1 MTPDPG
7 LEKEGSGKTLC
18 IVGAGLSALILL
30 RGLIQA
36 IAGSVGETGS
46 PLSIMVVDENEQDQF
61 GRGLAYA
68 SPREHQYP
76 DRRGSR
82 AELLNS
88 PAARMNLE
96 STIGPDGDFVQWLK
110 QHQSRWQKLLGLTR
124 KSGQEWLD
132 CQTGHDW
139 HASESRGVKRWLLF
153 NRVKLSAGQYA
164 TVYFPRCV
172 YGEYIDDL
180 ATSVMASAATAGF
193 NIKYVRARASNFS
206 TKDKRL
212 GPYTISLNLT
222 GAEVRKLYCDF
233 FVYNGGDLQASPL
246 GGQVTNSGKVVE
258 NPYSN
263 KPHRHNRI
271 DAIKQIL
278 GKPQAEIFTLALA
291 GCNASAMDQIW
302 GIYND
307 LEIMAALK
315 QGRMNIVVIA
325 PGSFPHS
332 AIILEPAQSSGQ
344 TDPLRWIQ
352 KHEQRLIDN
361 IVASNLDPARVSTA
375 EQYFAAV
382 KRSLEQLK
390 LDQNP
395 HLFMTFLR
403 QLGEVEQTIKDGLI
417 DIENF
422 ARNYHTRIEAMLLFT
437 PYEYWHA
444 LAEIRRLNGALEKID
459 GKVVQVKDLQGT
471 LSVSTDTAK
480 TISCPMLINCTG
492 ARNPFD
498 TGPHP
503 EILDDLVDCQLGFN
517 NYTGG
522 LATSLDG
529 RIKLADGSYSSTA
542 YLCTQRAIGLSQ
554 PAIGGVPTF
563 IGANRLTAVRVAEL
577 AQRVAAS
584 LADLVV

>member
-7 LEKEGSGKTLC
+7 MEKEASGKTLC

-36 IAGSVGETGS
+36 IAGRVGETGT

-68 SPREHQYP
+68 SPRESQYP

-96 STIGPDGDFVQWLK
+96 SIIGPDGDFVQWLK

-124 KSGQEWLD
+124 KAGQESLD
-132 CQTGHDW
+132 CQTDHDG
-139 HASESRGVKRWLLF
+139 HASELRGVKRWLLF
-153 NRVKLSAGQYA
+153 NQAKLSAGQYA
-164 TVYFPRCV
+164 SVYFPRCV

-180 ATSVMASAATAGF
+180 ATSVMAAAATAGI
-193 NIKYVRARASNFS
+193 NIKYVKARASNFS
-206 TKDKRL
+206 TKDKGL

-222 GAEVRKLYCDF
+222 DTEVHKLNCDF
-233 FVYNGGDLQASPL
+233 FVYTGGDLQASPL
-246 GGQVTNSGKVVE
+246 GGQVTEGGKVVE

-307 LEIMAALK
+307 PDIKLALN
-315 QGRMNIVVIA
+315 QGRMKIVVVA
-325 PGSFPHS
+325 PGNFPHS
-332 AIILEPAQSSGQ
+332 GIILEPAHKAEQ

-352 KHEQRLIDN
+352 SSEQHLIDG
-361 IVASNLDPARVSTA
+361 IVDRNLNPDKISTGG
-375 EQYFAAV
+375 QYLAAV
-382 KRSLEQLK
+382 ERSLEQLK
-390 LDQNP
+390 LEKNP

-417 DIENF
+417 DIEDF
-422 ARNYHTRIEAMLLFT
+422 ARNYHARIEAMLLFT
-437 PYEYWHA
+437 PYEYWSA
-444 LAEIRRLNGALEKID
+444 LAEIRCLNGALKKID
-459 GKVVQVKDLQGT
+459 DKVVQVKKLQGT

-480 TISCPMLINCTG
+480 TISCSMLINCTA
-492 ARNPFD
+492 ARSPFD
-498 TGPHP
+498 TGSHS
-503 EILDDLVDCQLGFN
+503 EILDDLVACQLGFN

-542 YLCTQRAIGLSQ
+542 YLCSQRTIGLSQ
-554 PAIGGVPTF
+554 PAVGGVSTF
-563 IGANRLTAVRVAEL
+563 TGANRLTAVKVAEL